1 MHNTSEEGMD
11 EEGMDWDGLWA
22 DPAYEQWENE
32 RMSAYNVEEANAPSW
47 CTTNIHF
54 DAWYWMISPA
64 DTTPEPVQYVGFM
77 DNSSIYGWKINPIE
91 NLSLSRI
98 YIAYSEENCT
108 NTDHGDDWNGT
119 SYSNSICV
127 KDLGQEWGSLGYSI
141 IYQNGELCIDD
152 STENYCWNLTV
163 SNRVMWLQ
171 GDIWGGQEEICSV
184 YIQSERFVPSSGY
197 HLALRAYDA
206 NGNHIQ
212 PDWDSLLNDPDYT
225 IWNDERM
232 GAYNTESSN
241 APAWCTD
248 PQFGWIMPASQSA

>member
-1 MHNTSEEGMD
+1 
-11 EEGMDWDGLWA
+11 
-22 DPAYEQWENE
+22 
-32 RMSAYNVEEANAPSW
+32 
-47 CTTNIHF
+47 
-54 DAWYWMISPA
+54 MISASLAGCIA
-64 DTTPEPVQYVGFM
+64 DEGTSNDDVDDTVENIDGTSNETTDNTVQYVGFM
-77 DNSSIYGWKINPIE
+77 DNSSIYGWEINPIE
-91 NLSLSRI
+91 NLSRI

-108 NTDHGDDWNGT
+108 NKDHGDDWNGT
-119 SYSNSICV
+119 SYSNSLCV
-127 KDLGQEWGSLGYSI
+127 KDLGLEWGSQGYSI
-141 IYQNGELCIDD
+141 TYQNEELCIGD
-152 STENYCWNLTV
+152 STENYCWNMTV

-171 GDIWGGQEEICSV
+171 GDIWGGQDEICSV
-184 YIQSERFVPSSGY
+184 YIQSEQFVPSSGY

-232 GAYNTESSN
+232 DAYNIESSN

>member
-1 MHNTSEEGMD
+1 MRFHAIAIILLMICGSLAGCIADEGTSNDDVDDTVENI
-11 EEGMDWDGLWA
+11 DGTS
-22 DPAYEQWENE
+22 NE
-32 RMSAYNVEEANAPSW
+32 TVNQ
-47 CTTNIHF
+47 TTN
-54 DAWYWMISPA
+54 
-64 DTTPEPVQYVGFM
+64 DTAGNETTDGGNGTTNNTIQYTGFM

-91 NLSLSRI
+91 NLSRI

-108 NTDHGDDWNGT
+108 NKDHGDDWNGT

-127 KDLGQEWGSLGYSI
+127 KDLGQEWGPQGYSI
-141 IYQNGELCIDD
+141 TYQNEELCIED
-152 STENYCWNLTV
+152 STENYCWNMTV

-184 YIQSERFVPSSGY
+184 YIQSEQFVPSSGY

-232 GAYNTESSN
+232 DAYNTESSN